1 MKSTI
6 AEVTFFNS
14 IRVQLYNYISL
25 ELDLMTFI
33 VFYISDQHNFC
44 DQHHALARNKAQT
57 DAGGGSDK
65 VTTGV
70 TNYSKRTL
78 SNHFRRLGDQ

>member
-1 MKSTI
+1 
-6 AEVTFFNS
+6 
-14 IRVQLYNYISL
+14 
-25 ELDLMTFI
+25 MTFI

-44 DQHHALARNKAQT
+44 DQHYALARNKAQT

-78 SNHFRRLGDQ
+78 FDPFRRLNGQKIINQIFLKSLQIC